1 MKIAV
6 ALHSCMDLGGII
18 NHTEQLI
25 GGLQDLGHTAHLYE
39 LVYADNA
46 QGQGRS
52 GSFEYNSPSGIPFA
66 QGKGW
71 NFPKS
76 ARLSYKTFPGLANAK
91 HILNQY
97 DLVIWTVPVPPKNK
111 QQLGNDKWPELYA
124 LEPEVKQVAF
134 IHDGNARSNALHLY
148 HVAEHLSGLA
158 CVHECALNSAE
169 FLPIP
174 RALVVNPQFQP
185 IRTIPDW
192 DDKYSG
198 FVNMQTFKAWKH
210 VHELVQS
217 IAYMPPRMPGELRE
231 IAGKGIEYQYM
242 TSIDK
247 CKPAYFHDDPEK
259 PFHTRKFWD
268 VALENGMTHHDYWPT
283 QDVDEWLNMARV
295 LVDPSWSK
303 KYSKIGGHWNR
314 VVVDAMIRGA
324 VPVAQKRGM
333 GESVFVAGE
342 HYVPLDDARDP
353 QDYADIILET
363 SHMSTMQARSFQ
375 DAAHDLLPMFDRKT
389 VAQRVIDL
397 ANGNCQ
403 TETGTQ
409 DPALFQK
416 YDDLMFEQYGV
427 LV

>member
-25 GGLQDLGHTAHLYE
+25 GGFLDLGHEAHLYE
-39 LVYADNA
+39 LVYSDFA
-46 QGQGRS
+46 QGQGKS
-52 GSFEYNSPSGIPFA
+52 GDFEFGGPSGIPFA

-76 ARLSYKTFPGLANAK
+76 ARLAYKTFAGLANAK
-91 HILNQY
+91 HILNHY

-134 IHDGNARSNALHLY
+134 IHDGNAASNALHLY

-158 CVHECALNSAE
+158 CVHGCALNSAD

-174 RALVVNPQFQP
+174 RALVVNPQFMP
-185 IRTIPDW
+185 IRDIPDW
-192 DDKYSG
+192 DDKHHG

-210 VHELVQS
+210 VHELVQA
-217 IAYMPPRMPGELRE
+217 IAYMPPKTAGELRE

-242 TSIDK
+242 TSEDK
-247 CKPAYFHDDPEK
+247 CKEAYSHDDPEK

-268 VALENGMTHHDYWPT
+268 VALENGMKHHDYWPT
-283 QDVDEWLNMARV
+283 ADVDEWLKMARV

-303 KYSKIGGHWNR
+303 KYSQIGGHWNR
-314 VVVDAMIRGA
+314 VVVDAMMRGA
-324 VPVAQKRGM
+324 IPVAQRRGM
-333 GESVFVAGE
+333 GDEIFKEGV
-342 HYVPLDDARDP
+342 HYVALDKARDP
-353 QDYADIILET
+353 QDYADIVLEAG
-363 SHMSTMQARSFQ
+363 HMSAMQARGFQ
-375 DAAHDLLPMFDRKT
+375 AAARDVLLQFDRKA
-389 VAQRVIDL
+389 VAQRVINLAHGDL
-397 ANGNCQ
+397 HTQ
-403 TETGTQ
+403 VGTVN
-409 DPALFQK
+409 PNLHQK
-416 YDDLMFEQYGV
+416 YEDLMFDHYGV

>member
-25 GGLQDLGHTAHLYE
+25 GGFLDLGHEAHLYE

-46 QGQGRS
+46 QAQERS
-52 GSFEYNSPSGIPFA
+52 GNFERGPSGIPFA

-71 NFPKS
+71 NFPKH
-76 ARLSYKTFPGLANAK
+76 ARLSYKTSAGLANAK
-91 HILNQY
+91 HILNHY
-97 DLVIWTVPVPPKNK
+97 DIVIWTVPVPPKNR
-111 QQLGNDKWPELYA
+111 QHLGNDKWPELYD
-124 LEPEVKQVAF
+124 LEPRVKQVAF
-134 IHDGNARSNALHLY
+134 IHDGNAKSNALHLY

-158 CVHECALNSAE
+158 CVHECALNSAVI
-169 FLPIP
+169 FPIP
-174 RALVVNPQFQP
+174 RALVVNPQFNP
-185 IRTIPDW
+185 IREFTSW
-192 DDKYSG
+192 EDKYSG

-210 VHELVQS
+210 VHELVRS

-242 TSIDK
+242 TSEEK

-259 PFHTRKFWD
+259 PFHTRRIWE

-283 QDVDEWLNMARV
+283 QDVDEWLQMARV

-314 VVVDAMIRGA
+314 VAVDAMIRGA
-324 VPVAQKRGM
+324 IPVAHKRGM
-333 GESVFVAGE
+333 GTTLFKPDE
-342 HYVPLDDARDP
+342 HYVPLDDALDA

-363 SHMSTMQARSFQ
+363 SHMSAMQARNFQ
-375 DAAHDLLPMFDRKT
+375 DAARDILIQFDRKA
-389 VAQRVIDL
+389 VANRVINL
-397 ANGNCQ
+397 ANGDVQ
-403 TETGTQ
+403 TETGAV
-409 DPALFQK
+409 DPNLYEKF
-416 YDDLMFEQYGV
+416 DDLMFNHYGI